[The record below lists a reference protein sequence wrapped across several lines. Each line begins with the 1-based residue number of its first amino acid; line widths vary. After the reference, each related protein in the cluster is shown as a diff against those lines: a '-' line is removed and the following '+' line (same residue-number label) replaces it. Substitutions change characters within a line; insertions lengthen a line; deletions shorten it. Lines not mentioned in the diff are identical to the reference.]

1 MLSQNSCAANAAQ
14 TLPSIGESKCNVF
27 SLNNIPVVMSVDH
40 SQSWTAPVWSQ
51 TADSSGLSTQS
62 VFNELTLQ
70 VGRRDTPP
78 APVCHCCF
86 WCHHG
91 TAKPFLLSDREAL
104 CLQQKKMFN
113 TRVFPA
119 LMTKLELKKHN
130 SAYCVG
136 IDLPPLS
143 SLDPFC
149 ISIFTS
155 LPSMAPRCQLQFPV
169 FGSDYG

>member
-1 MLSQNSCAANAAQ
+1 MQCFQFEQYSSCYVRGPQPVMNCSSLVPDCRQ
-14 TLPSIGESKCNVF
+14 LWFVHIKC
-27 SLNNIPVVMSVDH
+27 I
-40 SQSWTAPVWSQ
+40 QWTH
-51 TADSSGLSTQS
+51 TA
-62 VFNELTLQ
+62 

-104 CLQQKKMFN
+104 RLRQKKMFN

-143 SLDPFC
+143 SLAFC

-155 LPSMAPRCQLQFPV
+155 VPSMAPRCQLQFPV
-169 FGSDYG
+169 FGSDYW